1 MPGSQLVNRL
11 QDLNYRVEAILEPDV
26 LLAFAQTEG
35 PMLIFA
41 DLDLPDTPNTIARL
55 RADPKTSHIPSVVFG
70 GEDERLWQA
79 AQTAG
84 ATLVVG
90 ETALLAHLPSLL
102 DQALRIE

>member
-11 QDLNYRVEAILEPDV
+11 QDLNYRVETILEPDV

-55 RADPKTSHIPSVVFG
+55 RADPKTAHIPSVVFG

-79 AQTAG
+79 AQAAG

-102 DQALRIE
+102 DQALRLE